1 MHSQHQHAVLQGHS
15 VRLALAGA
23 DAKHFYV
30 DHAGART
37 LWFHAGPAQPS
48 CLSLPVFTGKAGP
61 GSA

>member
-1 MHSQHQHAVLQGHS
+1 MHPQDQHAGSQGHS

-30 DHAGART
+30 DHACTRT
-37 LWFHAGPAQPS
+37 LWFHAGPNWPS
-48 CLSLPVFTGKAGP
+48 CLSLPVLAGKAGP